1 MHSNGNGEN
10 GVSVPAGLVEQLQ
23 QMTTKGGD
31 SRQFAPETM
40 PPGPSPRP
48 QTENACR
55 RTDD

>member
-10 GVSVPAGLVEQLQ
+10 GVSVPTGLVEQLQ

-40 PPGPSPRP
+40 PPGPSPQP
-48 QTENACR
+48 QIQDQSR
-55 RTDD
+55 RADD